1 MIISTRINAEGI
13 MEIDGELDEISRTI
27 ASANA
32 TTVFA
37 NEFDEITISP
47 TNNGL
52 VKRETKDGKILVSGY
67 FYEHGIT

>member
-1 MIISTRINAEGI
+1 MIVSTRINAEGI
-13 MEIDGELDEISRTI
+13 MEIDGELDEISRTT
-27 ASANA
+27 SGANA

-52 VKRETKDGKILVSGY
+52 VKRETNDGKILVSGY
-67 FYEHGIT
+67 FYEHDII